1 MTMDW
6 VRQQD
11 YDTES
16 LRLHGCALA
25 AGTNAMVKAS
35 GGEWGPTDDDGTAI
49 AKVLLDRSGATA
61 AEFNARGITSREL
74 YKALDATANDHRERM
89 PIRLRA
95 FHGWLVADMLE
106 EMVKAKGCLMVAVR
120 NRVLVKAG
128 KTRFPG
134 FNGGHWGVV
143 TARVGSD
150 VRWIAGEKSPIVL
163 PIRTLTDAADQF
175 GDKTDVGLSDDSWG
189 DGRGEAILM
198 YPWLTWKQGYS
209 AMKVERNAATLRG
222 DAAIKQRD
230 AAREN
235 LAATQAALAACE
247 AGQGDP
253 DAIKAARQSGID
265 AATERARTT
274 PNP

>member
-1 MTMDW
+1 MDW

-49 AKVLLDRSGATA
+49 AKVLLDRSGATN

-198 YPWLTWKQGYS
+198 YPWLTWKQGY
-209 AMKVERNAATLRG
+209 ADMKR
-222 DAAIKQRD
+222 QRD
-230 AAREN
+230 FAEDGEDKAMAKLGLCQE
-235 LAATQAALAACE
+235 ALKACE
-247 AGQGDP
+247 AQGQASDL
-253 DAIKAARQSGID
+253 KAARQSGID